1 MTVPPA
7 LAAFYSAEAQLA
19 HRADLAG
26 AVFQLADVA
35 IVEATRQGM
44 SDRRLLSVALEQLAE
59 AQRTIAYERHLRAIL
74 RWERRRAAR
83 MGGRP

>member
-1 MTVPPA
+1 MTVSPA
-7 LAAFYSAEAQLA
+7 LAAFCSAEAQLA

-59 AQRTIAYERHLRAIL
+59 AQRTIQYQRHRLTML

-83 MGGRP
+83 DGKRP

>member
-26 AVFQLADVA
+26 AVFQIADVA
-35 IVEATRQGM
+35 IVEATWQGM

-59 AQRTIAYERHLRAIL
+59 AQRTIERQRGQLAALRDEL
-74 RWERRRAAR
+74 QMR